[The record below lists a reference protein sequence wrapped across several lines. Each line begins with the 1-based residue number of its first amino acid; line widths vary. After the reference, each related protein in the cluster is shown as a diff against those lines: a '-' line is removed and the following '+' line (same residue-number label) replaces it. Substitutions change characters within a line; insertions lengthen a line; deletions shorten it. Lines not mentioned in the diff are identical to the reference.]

1 MPSIASMNKAAARA
15 AAERARRNALTPA
28 QREAEDRAQREADE
42 ANRQAAADRFEAQR
56 AANRAAMLDAG
67 VTPSALAAAKTMC
80 ATKRDREFINSIIDQ
95 FGERD
100 LSPKQIAIATKIV
113 AANGVSSD
121 SIIIPR
127 LAYKWF
133 GAA

>member
-67 VTPSALAAAKTMC
+67 VTPSALAAAKTC
-80 ATKRDREFINSIIDQ
+80 ATKRDREFLNSIIDQ

-113 AANGVSSD
+113 AANEFLPVNF
-121 SIIIPR
+121 ITAR
-127 LAYKWF
+127 LAYEWF